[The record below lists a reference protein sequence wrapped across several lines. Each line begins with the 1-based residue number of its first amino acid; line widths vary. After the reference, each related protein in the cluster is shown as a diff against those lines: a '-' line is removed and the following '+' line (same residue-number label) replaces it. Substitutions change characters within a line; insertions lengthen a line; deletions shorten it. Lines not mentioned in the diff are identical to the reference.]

1 MNENTV
7 NLGIDSTL
15 KEYHKGDHI
24 FSVDFGKNT
33 DDEKP
38 SFEIHEYEIKS
49 VINSHFENTEGTFYK
64 IADIKHP
71 KVEIKTNLKS
81 GYFTTPK
88 EAADEFISSMEY
100 ILEEARRS
108 YSEQFS
114 D

>member
-24 FSVDFGKNT
+24 FAVDFGKNAN
-33 DDEKP
+33 DEKP
-38 SFEIHEYEIKS
+38 SFQIHEYEIKS
-49 VINSHFENTEGTFYK
+49 VINSHFENAEGIFYK
-64 IADIKHP
+64 IVDINHT
-71 KVEIKTNLKS
+71 KVEIKTNLLS
-81 GYFTTPK
+81 GYFTNQK

-108 YSEQFS
+108 YSEQFGN
-114 D
+114 

>member
-15 KEYHKGDHI
+15 KEYHKGYNI
-24 FSVDFGKNT
+24 FSVYFGKNAN
-33 DDEKP
+33 DEKP
-38 SFEIHEYEIKS
+38 SFQIHEYEIKS
-49 VINSHFENTEGTFYK
+49 VINSHFENAEGIFYK
-64 IADIKHP
+64 IVDVNHP
-71 KVEIKTNLKS
+71 KVEIKTNLLS

-108 YSEQFS
+108 YSEQFGN
-114 D
+114 

>member
-24 FSVDFGKNT
+24 FAVDFGKNA
-33 DDEKP
+33 DEKP
-38 SFEIHEYEIKS
+38 SFQVHEYEIIS
-49 VINSHFENTEGTFYK
+49 VINSHFENAEGTFYK

-71 KVEIKTNLKS
+71 KVEIKTNLLS

-88 EAADEFISSMEY
+88 EAANEFISSMEY

-114 D
+114 N